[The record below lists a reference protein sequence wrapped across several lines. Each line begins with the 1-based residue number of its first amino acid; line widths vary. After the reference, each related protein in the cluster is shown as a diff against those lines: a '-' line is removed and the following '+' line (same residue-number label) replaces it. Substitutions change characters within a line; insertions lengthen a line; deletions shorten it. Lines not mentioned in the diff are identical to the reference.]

1 MTTSYGTCGNCGTGL
16 VLRVSHSDK
25 NPNREYITCPKFCKG
40 SFRWK
45 DQQYGARK
53 PKTPNKPKQL
63 TFNKELFTASVSS
76 FILPAEPT
84 TQTNEIPSEIPSEG
98 GVVGKMEGGTGA
110 DESALSFLSADK
122 VATER
127 IEFGKSESKEIVPS
141 SYQKDIYG
149 FVENGSTNATVNAVA
164 GSGKTTTLVGAL
176 EFTSERARVGFIAF
190 NRHIVQELQQ
200 RAPDH
205 VHVSTVHS
213 LGLANLKQSNSGVRV
228 EKHKLYN
235 LWSEVDPY
243 DQYPELKPVCARL
256 VDLCK
261 STMCEPTPENIRS
274 LIDFYDIDVD
284 GDLDIVLERVPKLFQ
299 LSLQNISEIDFTD
312 MVYLTAAGRVPA
324 KKFDYLFIDE
334 TQDFSPMQFA
344 LAKNSL
350 AEGGRILAV
359 GDEKQCQPAGTM
371 ISLTG
376 GDSIPIE
383 SVKVGDEIVSYSRDD
398 SFFVGRIN
406 QGRKVEAVSK
416 RKIDEGWMYEIS
428 ADNKKTRC
436 TPNHKWLVR
445 FTDRLPDKYV
455 TYVMRRGARYRVG
468 WCQLFDSHNGL
479 HLGARARIEHADA
492 AWIISVHSNKADA
505 SIQESILSAK
515 YGIPTATF
523 EPIYGANLYTRENL
537 NKIFSELE
545 SGLEDNVRLLL
556 DDFGRDIA
564 YPFYKNLDGSRRGRT
579 SLFITETCNLIS
591 GLMSIPSYCGE
602 AKATWCPITVNRTW
616 GRNQIVYSLQ
626 VQTHETYVADGLL
639 THNSIY
645 GFGGAGIDSME
656 QAREMFGGEVLPLT
670 ICYRCPKKV
679 VRLAQQIVPEIQWRD
694 DAPEGIVD
702 TVSDLNR
709 AQSGDMILCRLNAPL
724 VKPYFNLIRNGVR
737 AVIRGRD
744 VGDGLSSMLMRGE
757 KKAGTGEI
765 VAVLRALEE
774 YVNKEVAKLI
784 SANKYPRALSLQDQF
799 DTIVALA
806 EDDEVKTAGG
816 IRRKIAEIFSDTRA
830 PITLSSVHRAKGLES
845 KRVFILHPELLPYKR
860 ASLDWQIQQEWNVKY
875 IALTRTK
882 EELYFVEGN
891 GL

>member
-1 MTTSYGTCGNCGTGL
+1 MTTSYGTCKNCGTGL
-16 VLRVSHSDK
+16 VLKVSHSDK

-45 DQQYGARK
+45 DQRYSARDSK
-53 PKTPNKPKQL
+53 MSSKPKQFA
-63 TFNKELFTASVSS
+63 FNEKLFTASVPS
-76 FILPAEPT
+76 FILPAKPT

-98 GVVGKMEGGTGA
+98 GIVGKMEGGTGA

-213 LGLANLKQSNSGVRV
+213 LGLANLKQGNSSVRV

-235 LWSEVDPY
+235 LWSEIDPY
-243 DQYPELKPVCARL
+243 DQYPELKPTCARL

-261 STMCEPTPENIRS
+261 STMREPTPESIRS
-274 LIDFYDIDVD
+274 LIDFYEIDVD
-284 GDLDIVLERVPKLFQ
+284 GDIDIVLERVPMLFH
-299 LSLQNISEIDFTD
+299 LSLQNINEIDFTD
-312 MVYLTAAGRVPA
+312 MVYLTATGRVPA

-350 AEGGRILAV
+350 AEGGRILAT
-359 GDEKQCQPAGTM
+359 GDEKQA
-371 ISLTG
+371 
-376 GDSIPIE
+376 
-383 SVKVGDEIVSYSRDD
+383 
-398 SFFVGRIN
+398 
-406 QGRKVEAVSK
+406 
-416 RKIDEGWMYEIS
+416 
-428 ADNKKTRC
+428 
-436 TPNHKWLVR
+436 
-445 FTDRLPDKYV
+445 
-455 TYVMRRGARYRVG
+455 
-468 WCQLFDSHNGL
+468 
-479 HLGARARIEHADA
+479 
-492 AWIISVHSNKADA
+492 
-505 SIQESILSAK
+505 
-515 YGIPTATF
+515 
-523 EPIYGANLYTRENL
+523 
-537 NKIFSELE
+537 
-545 SGLEDNVRLLL
+545 
-556 DDFGRDIA
+556 
-564 YPFYKNLDGSRRGRT
+564 
-579 SLFITETCNLIS
+579 
-591 GLMSIPSYCGE
+591 
-602 AKATWCPITVNRTW
+602 
-616 GRNQIVYSLQ
+616 
-626 VQTHETYVADGLL
+626 
-639 THNSIY
+639 IY
-645 GFGGAGIDSME
+645 GFGGAGIDSMR

-702 TVSDLNR
+702 TVSDLNK

-744 VGDGLSSMLMRGE
+744 VGDGLISMLMRGE

-799 DTIVALA
+799 DTIIALA
-806 EDDEVKTAGG
+806 EDDEIKTAGG

-845 KRVFILHPELLPYKR
+845 KRVFILHLELLPYKR
-860 ASLDWQIQQEWNVKY
+860 ATLDWQIRQEWNVKY
-875 IALTRTK
+875 IAITRAK